1 MKNCCSRDANKAEG
15 LDSGN
20 LPLGKVLGMLRS
32 HSQPLPFLSSN
43 IACNPEI
50 LHCSSTHSIPWLA
63 QYEHEHVHYRAP
75 RLYATDHMEFLPIFR
90 RLSSQFSSYDYNYIG
105 ICQTHKHS
113 NKYHLNLGHASALIR
128 EFIRITGNKSLGNH
142 ASSYWIPL

>member
-1 MKNCCSRDANKAEG
+1 MPIK
-15 LDSGN
+15 L
-20 LPLGKVLGMLRS
+20 KVLIVEIYHWERYLECCDPILNRCLFS
-32 HSQPLPFLSSN
+32 RR
-43 IACNPEI
+43 I
-50 LHCSSTHSIPWLA
+50 LHVTLRFCIAALHILFLGWHSTSTSTYI
-63 QYEHEHVHYRAP
+63 YRAP

-142 ASSYWIPL
+142 ASSYWFPL